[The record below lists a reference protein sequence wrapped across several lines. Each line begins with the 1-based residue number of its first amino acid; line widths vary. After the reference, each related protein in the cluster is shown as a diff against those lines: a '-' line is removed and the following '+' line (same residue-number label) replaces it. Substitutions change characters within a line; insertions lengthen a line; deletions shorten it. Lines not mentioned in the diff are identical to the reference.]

1 MWIEGRRMNDTY
13 LDMLRPANIAN
24 HLPCTPLPTTP
35 LLLLVSKMYHRT
47 MVEEQQISAFLE
59 FGKPTFRFR
68 LGDTRARY
76 MRMEAC
82 TDGLVDT
89 LLHVH

>member
-13 LDMLRPANIAN
+13 LDMLRPADIAN

-35 LLLLVSKMYHRT
+35 LLLHVSKMYHRT

-76 MRMEAC
+76 MRMEAWKH
-82 TDGLVDT
+82 GSMY
-89 LLHVH
+89 

>member
-13 LDMLRPANIAN
+13 LDMLRPADIAN

-47 MVEEQQISAFLE
+47 MVEEQQNSSFLE

-76 MRMEAC
+76 MRMEAWKHGSMC
-82 TDGLVDT
+82 
-89 LLHVH
+89 

>member
-1 MWIEGRRMNDTY
+1 
-13 LDMLRPANIAN
+13 
-24 HLPCTPLPTTP
+24 
-35 LLLLVSKMYHRT
+35 

-76 MRMEAC
+76 MRMEAWKH
-82 TDGLVDT
+82 GSMEAWK
-89 LLHVH
+89 HGSMEAWKHGSMEAWKHGSMY